1 MVGDLM
7 TNLSRDVLEKEISE
21 NKLVGGVESLD
32 KQLTANGIDVR
43 LAAIIE
49 VVEGGTLAVEKARC
63 KPPVLGQ
70 AWVMSGFE
78 NVLEGLDTK
87 DPAILG
93 EGSVVGLKK
102 NVPYLVVS
110 CETVDVPEKYMFKI
124 ETRSSVFRLIQGVL
138 ETAFGEAGYRGKLT
152 FLLFTLLDAKIE
164 LGSRFAQIAFSTLE
178 GCAHY
183 ENQKESSYQDGKIL

>member
-21 NKLVGGVESLD
+21 NKLVGGVENLD

-63 KPPVLGQ
+63 NPPVLGQ

-78 NVLEGLDTK
+78 NVLEGLDVKETIVL
-87 DPAILG
+87 D
-93 EGSVVGLKK
+93 EGSVVDLKK

-124 ETRSSVFRLIQGVL
+124 ETRSSVFRLMQGVL
-138 ETAFGEAGYRGKLT
+138 ETAFGEAGYRGNVTVRERVHLET
-152 FLLFTLLDAKIE
+152 LGDRVYIHAFLATNPL
-164 LGSRFAQIAFSTLE
+164 
-178 GCAHY
+178 
-183 ENQKESSYQDGKIL
+183 